1 MKPKVDTIVQFSGLK
16 PGKYEYDYTLD
27 NTFFEEFENDEL
39 REGSVDFRVVL
50 DKKERMLMFTF
61 SFSGIVK
68 SICDRCL
75 GDLDV
80 PVEGENTLC
89 VKFSDTET
97 SDNEDVV
104 ILPETAYKID
114 LAQWMYEYVAVSLP
128 MHRVHPEGEC
138 DVEMLKYI
146 TEESGEES
154 EPAGNDGEIDPRWSA
169 LKELLEK

>member
-27 NTFFEEFENDEL
+27 NTFFEEFDNDEL

-75 GDLDV
+75 GELDV

-114 LAQWMYEYVAVSLP
+114 LENNKLCHIQNTDSRRLAQRSAEHTTVWRKPSSP
-128 MHRVHPEGEC
+128 
-138 DVEMLKYI
+138 
-146 TEESGEES
+146 
-154 EPAGNDGEIDPRWSA
+154 PAAIAA
-169 LKELLEK
+169 LQ

>member
-27 NTFFEEFENDEL
+27 NTFFEEFDNDEL

-75 GDLDV
+75 GELDV

-114 LAQWMYEYVAVSLP
+114 LAQWMYEYVGVSVP
-128 MHRVHPEGEC
+128 MRRVHAEGEC
-138 DVEMLKYI
+138 DAEMLKYI
-146 TEESGEES
+146 TEESDEEPES
-154 EPAGNDGEIDPRWSA
+154 EGNGSEIDPRWSA